1 MLHAIE
7 VIVEPSGLIRP
18 LEELHVNVPTKAVL
32 TLLES
37 PPAEQPPERGNG
49 TAVLALL
56 QTPRFAQ
63 RPAADA
69 EEVAQRIQNL
79 RDDWGDA

>member
-1 MLHAIE
+1 MLQAIE
-7 VIVEPSGLIRP
+7 VIVEPNGLIRP
-18 LEELHVNVPTKAVL
+18 LEELHVKTSTRAVL
-32 TLLES
+32 TLLEA
-37 PPAEQPPERGNG
+37 PPPEQPPERGNG
-49 TAVLALL
+49 AAVLALL